1 MKKIDNLISA
11 FALTCLVAGCSKN
24 EISFPA
30 PAPGE
35 TPKKLLDSI
44 VWNDIHETT
53 YFKYRADSLPDKI
66 LYGFPVTKDTVSF
79 KYTGN
84 QIVQVTSSLSQRASD
99 YQYNAAGKIA
109 VITMHAITGVG
120 TSFILE
126 FSYDTS
132 GRPVLLDYF
141 LKNERGIQLQYTAD
155 YQYSTAGILQKVT
168 QTTPGGIVITHAVET
183 YSDEC
188 NFSPWAFID
197 PVITTENMAIYNL
210 PVLQT
215 MNRLPSEITTTF
227 IDRVEYIKRNQFTI
241 QSGRIDKLNVVVE
254 FPTSPVL
261 NYQTGVDFF
270 YHQ

>member
-1 MKKIDNLISA
+1 MKKIYSLVLAVALI
-11 FALTCLVAGCSKN
+11 CLVAGCSKN
-24 EISFPA
+24 KIPLPA
-30 PAPGE
+30 PAPVE
-35 TPKKLLDSI
+35 TPKNLLDSI

-84 QIVQVTSSLSQRASD
+84 QLTQITSSRSQRASD

-109 VITMHAITGVG
+109 VITMHAITGLS

-126 FSYDTS
+126 FSYDNA
-132 GRPVLLDYF
+132 GKPVLLDYF
-141 LKNERGIQLQYTAD
+141 LKNERGIQLQYSAT
-155 YQYSTAGILQKVT
+155 YQYSTAGLLEKVT
-168 QTTPGGIVITHAVET
+168 QTTPGGIVITHAVEA

-188 NFSPWAFID
+188 TFTPWAFID
-197 PVITTENMAIYNL
+197 PVTTTENMAIYNL

-215 MNRLPSEITTTF
+215 MNKLPGIITTTF
-227 IDRVEYIKRNQFTI
+227 INRVEYIKRNQFTI
-241 QSGRIDKLNVVVE
+241 QNDRIDKMVTVVE
-254 FPTSPVL
+254 FPASPAL
-261 NYQTGVDFF
+261 DYQTRLNFF